1 MTQYEYVPCRNLV
14 VAIIERGIID
24 IQRGDPG
31 ARKWLHSKWFDHW
44 CAWLDIDPDAARAA
58 IAAQCPPEWIDI
70 TDAHIDAV
78 AAHYAKGG
86 RFVDAVTEVFGEHD
100 KALYCRVQYWYK
112 VRVGII
118 VRDKD
123 RADFNTAPVEMSQ

>member
-44 CAWLDIDPDAARAA
+44 CAWLGINPDAARAA

-78 AAHYAKGG
+78 AARYAKGG
-86 RFVDAVTEVFGEHD
+86 RFVDAVTEVFGEQPD
-100 KALYCRVQYWYK
+100 KALYSRVQYWYK

-123 RADFNTAPVEMSQ
+123 RAGLNTAPAAK